1 MLVMKRKDC
10 KVSIL
15 VPVYNVA
22 TFIEKCARSL
32 FEQTFADIEYVFV
45 DDCSPD
51 NSVEILQ
58 RVLEDYPNRKSC
70 VKILRHEVN
79 KGLSSARNTALKEA
93 SGDYVFFIDSDDFLE
108 SDTIS
113 LLFNK
118 AKETSADIVLCDI
131 KKVYNDKTEIDH
143 VVLPQSKVEYLALT
157 LMRQVHLS
165 VWGKLYN
172 HKLFANVSFV
182 EGVTFAEDYA
192 TLPRLIYYAHGVAKV
207 EKPLYNYVKYNETSC
222 TARMKQKN
230 VDDALIVRRELIK
243 FFTSIPEAKEYAD
256 VLAKALL
263 YFKLHMVKSCWQSK
277 EFIKQIAELW
287 GNEGYDYMSML
298 PLKDKIIMRLL
309 EYRQYSLLSMC
320 LRIGYHCFSK

>member
-1 MLVMKRKDC
+1 MERKDC

-22 TFIEKCARSL
+22 AFIEKCARSL

-58 RVLEDYPNRKSC
+58 RVLEDYPERKSC

-79 KGLSSARNTALKEA
+79 KGVSSARNTALRNA
-93 SGDYVFFIDSDDFLE
+93 SGDYIFFVDSDDFLE
-108 SDTIS
+108 LDAIA
-113 LLFNK
+113 LLLDK
-118 AKETSADIVLCDI
+118 AKGTNVDIVLCDI
-131 KKVYNDKTEIDH
+131 KNLYNNRTEIDNI
-143 VVLPQSKVEYLALT
+143 VLPKSSKEYLVLT
-157 LMRQVHLS
+157 LMRQTHLS
-165 VWGKLYN
+165 VWGKLFN
-172 HKLFANVSFV
+172 CKLFTNVSFV
-182 EGVTFAEDYA
+182 EGVAFAEDYEI
-192 TLPRLIYYAHGVAKV
+192 LPRLIYYAHGVAKV
-207 EKPLYNYVKYNETSC
+207 KKPLYNYVKYNETSC
-222 TARMKQKN
+222 TARMRQKN

-243 FFTSIPEAKEYAD
+243 FFTSIPEAKEYTD

-277 EFIKQIAELW
+277 KFIKQIAETW